1 MEGLNGKATYC
12 EYRCKNWSTLVVCWA
27 VLLLLLRNY
36 DEPSSRRTARV
47 VMQPAI
53 TSYKQLT
60 RGEEEKIM
68 TFKLS
73 LMLRRS
79 GTLLHDHDP
88 LTEHNTVKVNLYPRS
103 LLATEVNN

>member
-1 MEGLNGKATYC
+1 MEGLNGIATYC
-12 EYRCKNWSTLVVCWA
+12 EYRCKNWSG
-27 VLLLLLRNY
+27 VLGGAAPAPEKLYY

-79 GTLLHDHDP
+79 RTLLHDHDP